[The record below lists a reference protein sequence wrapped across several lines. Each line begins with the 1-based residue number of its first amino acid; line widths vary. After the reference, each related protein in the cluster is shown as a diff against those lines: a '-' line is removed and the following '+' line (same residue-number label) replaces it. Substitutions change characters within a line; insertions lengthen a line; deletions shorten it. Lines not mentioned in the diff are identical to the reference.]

1 MPQMVS
7 LEDARWALGK
17 IWFIGAALIA
27 ALLIFQSLA
36 GVYEGRTQAVWGWAL
51 PNIMPT
57 LSLMIG
63 VFAAAALQD
72 HVESDSMHVRRP
84 FFRLAMGMS
93 AFHLIVVAA
102 TIIAQPFLGTIAGSQ
117 ANPMTLFDM
126 SNIWLGVLQGMVA
139 AIIGALFFSKTSKSG
154 AASANTEP
162 DHSAPS
168 ALPATTNH

>member
-1 MPQMVS
+1 MQQMVS
-7 LEDARWALGK
+7 LEDARWGLGK
-17 IWFIGAALIA
+17 VWFIGSGLIA

-63 VFAAAALQD
+63 VFAAAALQER
-72 HVESDSMHVRRP
+72 VESDSMRVRRP
-84 FFRLAMGMS
+84 FFRLALGLS
-93 AFHLIVVAA
+93 VFHLLVVAA
-102 TIIAQPFLGTIAGSQ
+102 TIIAQPFLGTIAGSG

-139 AIIGALFFSKTSKSG
+139 AILGALFFSKTSKSG
-154 AASANTEP
+154 ATGGAAQSDQP
-162 DHSAPS
+162 
-168 ALPATTNH
+168 PA

>member
-1 MPQMVS
+1 MREMVS

-17 IWFIGAALIA
+17 VWFIGSALIA
-27 ALLIFQSLA
+27 ALLIIQSLA

-63 VFAAAALQD
+63 VFTAAALQD
-72 HVESDSMHVRRP
+72 HVESDSMRVRRP
-84 FFRLAMGMS
+84 FFRLAIGLS
-93 AFHLIVVAA
+93 VFHLIVVAA
-102 TIIAQPFLGTIAGSQ
+102 TIFAQPFLGTIAGSG

-139 AIIGALFFSKTSKSG
+139 AILGALFFSKTSKV
-154 AASANTEP
+154 EP
-162 DHSAPS
+162 SDGGMQPEHPLAERK
-168 ALPATTNH
+168 